1 MPYTSASNPH
11 ELMRLLE
18 VHNILTVAQM
28 ILEACLVRKQDC
40 PPLEFYRADS
50 DGQAP
55 KPFLVIR
62 HDGEKTVCREVPL
75 DFAGDV
81 KENYERRNQDYIE
94 EKEVG

>member
-1 MPYTSASNPH
+1 M
-11 ELMRLLE
+11 
-18 VHNILTVAQM
+18 
-28 ILEACLVRKQDC
+28 
-40 PPLEFYRADS
+40 
-50 DGQAP
+50 
-55 KPFLVIR
+55 IR